1 MRLVIQ
7 KNGHRQ
13 YVSFRES
20 FWDKTKKKHSSRTV
34 KNFGR
39 LDLLEQENPN
49 ILEELRK
56 QVDEYNA
63 QKEAGKQVLVQK
75 RLANAVEEACL
86 GQDLNADNRTVM
98 IGATPLRQVWNALN
112 LPRKLRDFQNKTK
125 VQFDLPEAVF
135 YMVAARSL
143 MPDSKLGQWQKR
155 NGFLYG
161 GPHLKLCHLYRALD
175 QLIARKDEL
184 IAYLNRQIAKQY
196 SRSISVALYDVT
208 TYWFESQDADTLR
221 NFGFSKDNKVN
232 QVQVVMGLLIDQN
245 GIPIDYE
252 LFPGNTNE
260 FGTMI
265 PILKRLKEQYNI
277 QQVIV
282 TADRG
287 LNSGSNL
294 KQILDLGMEY
304 VIAYRL
310 RNSSQKVRK
319 LIESEDGWIYRSSN
333 SMCDVSKYRISTE
346 TRVVQ
351 QLDEETNVVK
361 KHNLTSNLLINY
373 SAKRARKDAR
383 DRQRLIDKAK
393 RYEENPALLK
403 SDLRRGGK
411 SYLKV
416 EADQLSAEVDQERI
430 DANAFF
436 DGYYG
441 ISGTS

>member
-196 SRSISVALYDVT
+196 SVSSPYT
-208 TYWFESQDADTLR
+208 
-221 NFGFSKDNKVN
+221 FSY
-232 QVQVVMGLLIDQN
+232 M
-245 GIPIDYE
+245 
-252 LFPGNTNE
+252 
-260 FGTMI
+260 
-265 PILKRLKEQYNI
+265 
-277 QQVIV
+277 
-282 TADRG
+282 
-287 LNSGSNL
+287 
-294 KQILDLGMEY
+294 
-304 VIAYRL
+304 
-310 RNSSQKVRK
+310 
-319 LIESEDGWIYRSSN
+319 
-333 SMCDVSKYRISTE
+333 
-346 TRVVQ
+346 
-351 QLDEETNVVK
+351 
-361 KHNLTSNLLINY
+361 
-373 SAKRARKDAR
+373 
-383 DRQRLIDKAK
+383 
-393 RYEENPALLK
+393 
-403 SDLRRGGK
+403 
-411 SYLKV
+411 
-416 EADQLSAEVDQERI
+416 
-430 DANAFF
+430 
-436 DGYYG
+436 
-441 ISGTS
+441 